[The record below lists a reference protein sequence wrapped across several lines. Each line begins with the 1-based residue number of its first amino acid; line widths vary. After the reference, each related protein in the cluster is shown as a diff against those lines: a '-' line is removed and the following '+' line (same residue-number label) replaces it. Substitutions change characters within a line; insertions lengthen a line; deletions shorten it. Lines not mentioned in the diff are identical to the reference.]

1 MVRGSDRSEAQVSRA
16 LLSRRDWVY
25 LLSLLGPVIIY
36 DLILKGLLIRSRS
49 GEIELAESFGLIQ
62 SDVLFNLGYLLLW
75 VGLFALTRK
84 GISRTVV
91 VILFHV
97 VTITVVLVTTSAY
110 RYYKV
115 TGSTLDS
122 DYLLLWLSSPNGTG
136 GAVASELTFSLV
148 VLVLIVFFYAII
160 GPRLVTRF

>member
-91 VILFHV
+91 IIFHV
-97 VTITVVLVTTSAY
+97 VTIIVVLVTTSAY